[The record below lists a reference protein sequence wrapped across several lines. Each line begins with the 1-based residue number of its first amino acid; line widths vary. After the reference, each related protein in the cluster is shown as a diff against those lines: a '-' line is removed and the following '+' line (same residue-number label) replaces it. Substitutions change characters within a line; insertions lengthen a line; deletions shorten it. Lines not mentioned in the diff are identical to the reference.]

1 MENEDFLK
9 HVKILAW
16 VTLASLILTIILP
29 IYNQPFWPISM
40 LYSCFIAELT
50 LRSQAKIR
58 PEIDVSWR
66 AIYQFVYESN
76 EKRLGMA
83 SPATILERYFNKL
96 RTEVP
101 TVYYAEA
108 IPRFLDIFP
117 ESLQSEIE
125 RAQLRY
131 AAIIGIEKT
140 GLTAVDIMKDR
151 SDYPEF
157 VRPNEAGKSQFS
169 EECIKFSIKATG
181 IPDLLVRIV
190 IIGSFLKKRSVPY
203 LMGDTSRLE
212 VVRNLRNHGSI
223 TNTALAKDYL
233 IKLKD

>member
-1 MENEDFLK
+1 METEDFLK
-9 HVKILAW
+9 HVQILAW
-16 VTLASLILTIILP
+16 GTLSCLILTIILP
-29 IYNQPFWPISM
+29 IYNQPFWPVSM

-66 AIYQFVYESN
+66 AIYQFVYASN
-76 EKRLGMA
+76 DKRLGMA

-108 IPRFLDIFP
+108 IPRLLDIFP
-117 ESLQSEIE
+117 EKLQSEIE

-131 AAIIGIEKT
+131 AAMIGIEKN

-157 VRPNEAGKSQFS
+157 VHSNEGGKSQFS
-169 EECIKFSIKATG
+169 EECIKFCIKVTG
-181 IPDLLVRIV
+181 IPDLLVRV
-190 IIGSFLKKRSVPY
+190 AIIGASLENKNSGY
-203 LMGDTSRLE
+203 LMGGTSRLE
-212 VVRNLRNHGSI
+212 IVRSLRSHGSI
-223 TNTALAKDYL
+223 TSTTLAKDYL
-233 IKLKD
+233 IRMKD